1 VAVGSNLF
9 ADILTDLA
17 AAIQGGMGTAASAN
31 LDPSGKRPSMFEP
44 VHGSAPDIAGRGVAN
59 PMGAILSGALMLRH
73 LKLQDAAAKLESVVE
88 AVVASGVK
96 TRDLGGSAST
106 TEFADEVIHRLKA
119 PTAAHR

>member
-1 VAVGSNLF
+1 
-9 ADILTDLA
+9 
-17 AAIQGGMGTAASAN
+17 
-31 LDPSGKRPSMFEP
+31 
-44 VHGSAPDIAGRGVAN
+44 
-59 PMGAILSGALMLRH
+59 MLRH

>member
-1 VAVGSNLF
+1 
-9 ADILTDLA
+9 
-17 AAIQGGMGTAASAN
+17 
-31 LDPSGKRPSMFEP
+31 
-44 VHGSAPDIAGRGVAN
+44 
-59 PMGAILSGALMLRH
+59 MGAILSGALMLRH